1 MFGIKFKK
9 KTEEKTSAYTFKTSA
24 FKVERPF
31 S

>member
-1 MFGIKFKK
+1 MFGIKFK